1 MKVFTKTYQ
10 IYIYDRQLIKYSD
23 HKHNIDGFYSD
34 SDQAE
39 KDLVRA
45 SILEPQQL
53 ILAEL
58 TGSTSYIVA
67 VARFGRV
74 QYVSI

>member
-1 MKVFTKTYQ
+1 MTYYQ

-23 HKHNIDGFYSD
+23 RKHNIDGYYSD

-45 SILEPQQL
+45 SMLEPRQL

-58 TGSTSYIVA
+58 TDSTSYIVA
-67 VARFGRV
+67 TAKFGQI
-74 QYVSI
+74 QYVPI

>member
-1 MKVFTKTYQ
+1 MIYQ

-23 HKHNIDGFYSD
+23 HKHNIDGYYSD
-34 SDQAE
+34 SDRAE

-45 SILEPQQL
+45 SILEPRQL
-53 ILAEL
+53 ILAEI
-58 TGSTSYIVA
+58 TDSTSYIVA